1 MSTSRSAS
9 SDAVNVPRLPREILD
24 RILGLAALDAPN
36 VDDDERRLP
45 EYSRHVAWLAS
56 LRLVSRHFET
66 IARPHLFRNLVV
78 LDAWRLEPLAK
89 LFRKR
94 PKRARL
100 VKHAVLDNTQARSND
115 WNEHLPDP
123 PFRDYIEANLDRR
136 RARVAA
142 VLKRILPSV
151 RTLRLGIYES
161 LLPCLTSGSHIHAP
175 HLNSLNLAAESL
187 HRAQGGCLHAPRLRR
202 IVFDLEEGRGYHSF
216 QDGLGR
222 TLDRID
228 PNCRLEEVTFV
239 FMSGRLSVCTNP
251 GSPAQHALWKDLA
264 RQPKQQTYA
273 PQRQRQAS
281 ARPGSAN
288 TPVTQADI
296 VAFLLNLL
304 TASAGDEGR
313 ALVSAALKANAWDP
327 QERVSN
333 GADEGSDNEDAEA
346 QRQWA
351 AIRNVFGRIED
362 WLREHDHNR
371 DMQPS
376 VSFDA
381 HGMSHQRPRKMP
393 AERGLISITADEL
406 VARFGHIPASYT

>member
-239 FMSGRLSVCTNP
+239 FMSGRLS
-251 GSPAQHALWKDLA
+251 
-264 RQPKQQTYA
+264 
-273 PQRQRQAS
+273 
-281 ARPGSAN
+281 
-288 TPVTQADI
+288 ADI